1 MRKSLLILI
10 LFFSSLA
17 AKAHDYLNYEQLIN
31 EWYEVD
37 FDSLEIRT
45 EEIAE
50 GLYVLFGFG
59 GNALVSIGEQGTL
72 MVDSQYAELIPK
84 LREAINDLG
93 GGDIDFTINTH
104 GHFDHA
110 YGNPVLGSEGTWIIA
125 HSNARKMMVGERP
138 VDLVQTA
145 YLQPPYPSEALPIMT
160 YDDAMQLHFNGDRID
175 LMHFGPAHTTGD
187 TAVYFRNKN
196 ALHMG
201 DVFNASFPFIDTGN
215 GGDIDGVIHFC
226 KNVLAVI
233 NQDTIVVPGHGPVM
247 AYDDLAEF
255 VIMLETIRDRIG
267 RMIDAGY
274 SLDEVITANPTD
286 GFENRYGDPTRIVN
300 RAYMS
305 LSR

>member
-1 MRKSLLILI
+1 MRKPLLILAMLAI
-10 LFFSSLA
+10 SLNTE
-17 AKAHDYLNYEQLIN
+17 AHDYLNYEQLIN

-37 FDSLEIRT
+37 FDSIDINT
-45 EEIAE
+45 EEIGE

-59 GNALVSIGEQGTL
+59 GNAMVSIGEQGVL
-72 MVDSQYAELIPK
+72 MVDSQFAELIPK
-84 LREAINDLG
+84 IQRVVNNLG

-110 YGNPVLGSEGTWIIA
+110 YGNPILGREGTWIIA

-138 VDLVQTA
+138 VDLVQTT

-160 YDDAMQLHFNGDRID
+160 YDDAMQLHFNGDAID
-175 LMHFGPAHTTGD
+175 LLHFGPAHTTGD
-187 TAVYFRNKN
+187 TAVFFRNKN
-196 ALHMG
+196 VVHMG

-226 KNVLAVI
+226 KSVLDAI
-233 NQDTIVVPGHGPVM
+233 NEDTLVVPGHGPVL
-247 AYDDLAEF
+247 AYDDLAAF
-255 VIMLETIRDRIG
+255 VSMLETVRDRIG

-274 SLDEVITANPTD
+274 SLEEVIAANPTSD
-286 GFENRYGDPTRIVN
+286 FEDHYGDPTRIID